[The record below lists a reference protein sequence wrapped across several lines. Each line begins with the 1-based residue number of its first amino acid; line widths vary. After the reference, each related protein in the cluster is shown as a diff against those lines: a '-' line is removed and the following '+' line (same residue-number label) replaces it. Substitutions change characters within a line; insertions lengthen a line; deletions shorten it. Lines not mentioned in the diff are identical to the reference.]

1 MAEHNSLGQIGE
13 DAAVDFLIE
22 KGYEILE
29 RNYRF
34 KKAEIDVI
42 ASFDNILIAVEVK
55 TRSRIDLG
63 LPQDFL
69 KPSQIKRMVTAMDHY
84 MDKNDREEEVRF
96 DVIAIYIRGNK
107 MELEHLEDAFYH
119 F

>member
-1 MAEHNSLGQIGE
+1 MAEHNSLGKIGE
-13 DAAVDFLIE
+13 DFAVNYLSE
-22 KGYEILE
+22 KGYKILE

-34 KKAEIDVI
+34 KRSEIDII
-42 ASFDNILIAVEVK
+42 AQFKNLLIAVEVK

-69 KPSQIKRMVTAMDHY
+69 KPTQIKRMVRAMDHF
-84 MDKNDREEEVRF
+84 MDKNNREEEVRF
-96 DVIAIYIRGNK
+96 DVLAIYVHGNK